1 MYGWIGKS
9 CYNHRVILTSTIEYD
24 NFQRLRKLG
33 FLGLFFYVILK
44 LSIVRREKRMK
55 KSKNLKRIGAVML
68 SLVLAVTMIVTPS
81 MFATKSVSADE
92 ENTKNAKSQK
102 IFDNWTMA
110 AQIADKTTNYFEA
123 DGTPDLQTAV
133 FYTELQ
139 YGIKPNTN
147 EEIKAED
154 FCKKVEDNFTGIK
167 SFTEA
172 DLAKINPLGM
182 YKYDQENHKIIIP
195 GGGAGSGLICTFI
208 GQNEVDFG
216 NVKYGKWKDLA
227 VPSEEPYYIALDVK
241 DNGQIEAYREI
252 KSKDVSVDIDIY
264 RYQYSDD
271 DDEEPVKVSYLKDYN
286 KGKKAFL
293 PNDDYYNLSLYI
305 NIKDGEENHIFNED
319 NFGDQSLKVR
329 IESQN
334 KDILTINEDEDGDFR
349 ILTDGIG
356 TSDLKYKV
364 QTESVSDDDGKTY
377 YNTIFEGT
385 IPCNVYD
392 LSIDAGTNGGLCLLP
407 NESRQL
413 SAKINGI
420 DENEVTY
427 KWKTTQGTLENA
439 DQQTCKIIAPST
451 TSSSEA
457 DNVVSVKAYI
467 NNGQD
472 ELDTAE
478 EYFIVQDCNL
488 SVMHELMTD
497 RGYVVQT
504 GDTLKAGQA
513 YRIRLNGALP
523 GFGIGNTDHSFYIL
537 KFEQDGD
544 SVVLDE
550 NKEDL
555 VNNNF
560 ATISVG
566 VVGGEPNRMITPK
579 KAGKLTVTGTIYRDN
594 KEFRT
599 VTKTFTVEGNNTP
612 SNPTKPDSTPTPS
625 NPTIPA
631 ETSPTP
637 VNKPTTPIKVTVKKE
652 TNTANCQRQ
661 NNNSKKRKKCQ
672 RQKNS
677 CKMEKE
683 HSWKR
688 IPDPVLHKQ
697 EICQRKQN
705 KDDQQEQ
712 NDKLYN

>member
-1 MYGWIGKS
+1 MIIFKDS
-9 CYNHRVILTSTIEYD
+9 ES
-24 NFQRLRKLG
+24 LG
-33 FLGLFFYVILK
+33 FLSFFFYVILK

-55 KSKNLKRIGAVML
+55 KSKNLKGKIGAVML
-68 SLVLAVTMIVTPS
+68 SLVLALTMVVTPS
-81 MFATKSVSADE
+81 MFTTKSVSADE
-92 ENTKNAKSQK
+92 ENTENVKSQK

-110 AQIADKTTNYFEA
+110 AQIADKTTNYFDA

-154 FCKKVEDNFTGIK
+154 FCKKVKDNFTGIK

-182 YKYDQENHKIIIP
+182 YTYDQENHKIIIP

-208 GQNEVDFG
+208 GQNEVNFG

-241 DNGQIEAYREI
+241 DNGQIKAYREI
-252 KSKDVSVDIDIY
+252 KSEDVSVDVDIY

-271 DDEEPVKVSYLKDYN
+271 EEEPVKVSYLKDYN

-293 PNDDYYNLSLYI
+293 PNDDHYNLSLYI

-364 QTESVSDDDGKTY
+364 QTESVSDDD
-377 YNTIFEGT
+377 NTIFEGT

-392 LSIDAGTNGGLCLLP
+392 LSIDAGTDGGLCLLP

-451 TSSSEA
+451 TLSSEA
-457 DNVVSVKAYI
+457 NNVVSVKAYI

-488 SVMHELMTD
+488 SVIHELMTD

-523 GFGIGNTDHSFYIL
+523 GFGIGNTDHTFYIL

-555 VNNNF
+555 VDNNF

-566 VVGGEPNRMITPK
+566 VFGGEPNRMITPK
-579 KAGKLTVTGTIYRDN
+579 KAGKLTVTGTIYREN
-594 KEFRT
+594 KEFKT
-599 VTKTFTVEGNNTP
+599 ETKTFTVESDNTPSESTKPDPTPNP
-612 SNPTKPDSTPTPS
+612 SNPTPS
-625 NPTIPA
+625 Q
-631 ETSPTP
+631 
-637 VNKPTTPIKVTVKKE
+637 PTTAAPATTTPAKVTVKK
-652 TNTANCQRQ
+652 TTLKSAKNAKGKKLVVKWKKNTAGNGYQIQ
-661 NNNSKKRKKCQ
+661 YSTSKKFAKGNKTKTISKNKTTSYTIKKL
-672 RQKNS
+672 K
-677 CKMEKE
+677 KK
-683 HSWKR
+683 KTYYVR
-688 IPDPVLHKQ
+688 IRTYKKVSGKTYYSGWSSVKKVK
-697 EICQRKQN
+697 IK
-705 KDDQQEQ
+705 K
-712 NDKLYN
+712 

>member
-1 MYGWIGKS
+1 
-9 CYNHRVILTSTIEYD
+9 
-24 NFQRLRKLG
+24 
-33 FLGLFFYVILK
+33 
-44 LSIVRREKRMK
+44 MK
-55 KSKNLKRIGAVML
+55 KSKNLKGRIGSVML
-68 SLVLAVTMIVTPS
+68 SLLLALTMIVTPS
-81 MFATKSVSADE
+81 MFTTKTVSADE
-92 ENTKNAKSQK
+92 TEGTENAKSQK

-637 VNKPTTPIKVTVKKE
+637 VNKPTTPAKVTVKK
-652 TNTANCQRQ
+652 TTLKSA
-661 NNNSKKRKKCQ
+661 
-672 RQKNS
+672 KNA
-677 CKMEKE
+677 KGK
-683 HSWKR
+683 
-688 IPDPVLHKQ
+688 
-697 EICQRKQN
+697 N
-705 KDDQQEQ
+705 
-712 NDKLYN
+712 